1 MWKVKEIIS
10 RTAVAKSKHKPK
22 LEGNSILEIVC
33 SISNIDDGT
42 YRCPDG
48 SSPTIRHK
56 RISGVLGAAS
66 SVTSIQVANLL
77 RLFKIPQDILDCRL
91 HLQNLTSLEKNIT
104 PTVGS
109 CPLWSSSE
117 VLSVDVEEAFK
128 SMSGGVVLTM
138 DRSHLLVIVMP
149 ETAAAQIARLQAH

>member
-1 MWKVKEIIS
+1 MHTVRLPFPNCPECAFLFAIFCIPPRSDVSHITFVCIRFVYVS
-10 RTAVAKSKHKPK
+10 RWDRYS
-22 LEGNSILEIVC
+22 

-77 RLFKIPQDILDCRL
+77 RLFKIPQ
-91 HLQNLTSLEKNIT
+91 
-104 PTVGS
+104 
-109 CPLWSSSE
+109 
-117 VLSVDVEEAFK
+117 
-128 SMSGGVVLTM
+128 
-138 DRSHLLVIVMP
+138 
-149 ETAAAQIARLQAH
+149 